1 MWGLL
6 PGTQVFDFCLKL
18 QVAKCCCSVQ
28 ILQLL
33 KMMAFAAIVGLKAE
47 GLGLL
52 FFHQKCLSLAAASV
66 EVGRG

>member
-6 PGTQVFDFCLKL
+6 PRNWVFDFCMKL
-18 QVAKCCCSVQ
+18 QEDVCCCSVQ
-28 ILQLL
+28 NLQLL

-47 GLGLL
+47 GLELL
-52 FFHQKCLSLAAASV
+52 FHRKCLSLAAASV

>member
-1 MWGLL
+1 MSGLL
-6 PGTQVFDFCLKL
+6 PRNQVFDFC
-18 QVAKCCCSVQ
+18 CCCSVLN
-28 ILQLL
+28 LQLL

-52 FFHQKCLSLAAASV
+52 FHWKFLSLAAASV